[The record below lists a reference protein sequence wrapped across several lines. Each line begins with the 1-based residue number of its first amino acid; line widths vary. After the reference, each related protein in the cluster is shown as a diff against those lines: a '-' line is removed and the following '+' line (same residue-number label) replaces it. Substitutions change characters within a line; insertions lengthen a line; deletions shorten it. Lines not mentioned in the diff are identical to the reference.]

1 MKYEHDS
8 ALYVHQLMEDYTSG
22 DVEIISEVTVR
33 FILLLFLLLLLIQ
46 DYILTLYRGSQK
58 H

>member
-46 DYILTLYRGSQK
+46 DYILTL
-58 H
+58 